1 MTEDGGDDLTVD
13 TDQLR
18 RGGVDI
24 GRVALIAGGI
34 CTDLNGACLLY
45 VNAGGDGDDISK
57 AIKKNYKPGE
67 AEGLT
72 FLHELGTSLQADGER
87 VQTLAGVYEDS
98 DAAATDTVRTHG
110 RK

>member
-1 MTEDGGDDLTVD
+1 VTGDGGDELVVD

-24 GRVALIAGGI
+24 DRVAVIAGGI
-34 CTDLNGACLLY
+34 YTDLHGACLLY
-45 VNAGGDGDDISK
+45 VNAGGNGDDISK
-57 AIKKNYKPGE
+57 AIMKQYKPGE

-72 FLHELGTSLQADGER
+72 FLHELGISLQADGER

-98 DAAATDTVRTHG
+98 DAAATDAARAPG